1 MKLGRGGCAEAG
13 GPDLP
18 VIDTPALHRG
28 TTQDSRGAP
37 AGRVAVLPH
46 DSQGKSGVFA
56 PHGRRALH
64 CTPRSVHCVKWFR
77 IDKVR
82 RTCPAASEL

>member
-56 PHGRRALH
+56 PTDAARYTAPRAAFTVL
-64 CTPRSVHCVKWFR
+64 SG
-77 IDKVR
+77 
-82 RTCPAASEL
+82 SG